1 MWECMIYLWRGKKA
15 LYITPKEKK
24 IYIYV
29 NYLSD
34 FRNLCDVLCSAASYF
49 IPVLEDIPSGAK
61 EDQEEARHH
70 PTAAA
75 WTKGHPQARDEKVV
89 AFLLPSWFLLSQC
102 QNPYLN
108 LKRAIER
115 ATFRS
120 CDKLEGLEG

>member
-1 MWECMIYLWRGKKA
+1 MEMYDIFMTREKSIIYYSKRRKM
-15 LYITPKEKK
+15 YM
-24 IYIYV
+24 YIYV

-75 WTKGHPQARDEKVV
+75 
-89 AFLLPSWFLLSQC
+89 
-102 QNPYLN
+102 
-108 LKRAIER
+108 
-115 ATFRS
+115 
-120 CDKLEGLEG
+120 

>member
-1 MWECMIYLWRGKKA
+1 MYDIFMTRKKSIIY
-15 LYITPKEKK
+15 YPKRKN

-75 WTKGHPQARDEKVV
+75 
-89 AFLLPSWFLLSQC
+89 
-102 QNPYLN
+102 
-108 LKRAIER
+108 
-115 ATFRS
+115 
-120 CDKLEGLEG
+120 

>member
-1 MWECMIYLWRGKKA
+1 MYDIFMTRKKSIIYYPKRKK
-15 LYITPKEKK
+15 K
-24 IYIYV
+24 YIYV

-75 WTKGHPQARDEKVV
+75 
-89 AFLLPSWFLLSQC
+89 
-102 QNPYLN
+102 
-108 LKRAIER
+108 
-115 ATFRS
+115 
-120 CDKLEGLEG
+120 